1 MRNNSAEVNAETL
14 TLQEISMKKL
24 MTLMLGLSLVLGST
38 TLFGKSSYDH
48 TKKERK
54 AKKNHKTK
62 VKK

>member
-1 MRNNSAEVNAETL
+1 
-14 TLQEISMKKL
+14 MKKL
-24 MTLMLGLSLVLGST
+24 MTLMLGLSLVLSST
-38 TLFGKSSYDH
+38 TLFAKSSQDH